1 MRLLI
6 IEDDSQLGPWL
17 QSELA
22 SAMGGADLVGTL
34 DEASAAIAVRQFD
47 LIVLDRGLPD
57 GDGVDLLAR
66 IRQQHPR
73 PGVLVL
79 TALDDPNE
87 IAQALDAGA
96 DDYLAKPFEPIELV
110 ARVKAVIRRL
120 QLDQRGRVTIANLTF
135 EPASRMVYV
144 DDEPLVIPRRELAL
158 LEALVRR
165 SGQVVLCDTLE
176 AAAYGF
182 DDEIQSN
189 AIDAHISRLRKRLRE
204 NGCSATIKPLRGLG
218 YLLSDAR

>member
-6 IEDDSQLGPWL
+6 VEDDSQLGPWL
-17 QSELA
+17 QLELA
-22 SAMGGADLVGTL
+22 NAMGGADLVGTL

-66 IRQQHPR
+66 IRQLHPR

-87 IAQALDAGA
+87 VAQALDAGA
-96 DDYLAKPFEPIELV
+96 DDYLAKPFEPIELL

-120 QLDQRGRVTIANLTF
+120 QLDQRGRVTVANLTF

-165 SGQVVLCDTLE
+165 SGQVVLRDTLE
-176 AAAYGF
+176 TAAYGF

-204 NGCSATIKPLRGLG
+204 NGCSAIIRPLRGLG